1 MSRALFAAVAVLP
14 LMLAAGS
21 AVAQSHGGHGAHAA
35 PARPPQARPTP
46 APKPK
51 PRAAAPRRA
60 TPPAPAQAPA
70 VDAHAGHAMS
80 AAPAAAADPH
90 AGHDMGGMQ
99 TAPAQTPA
107 ADPHAGH
114 NMGQTPAAADPH
126 AGHDMGGMQTAP
138 ARTPAADPHAGH
150 AMSAAPASAADP
162 HAGHDMSGMQ
172 TAPATAPDADPHA
185 GHAMSAAPA
194 AAADP
199 HAGHDMSG
207 MQTAPATAPVADP
220 HAGHNMSPAP
230 AAVADPH
237 AGHDMSAMQT
247 PAADPHAG
255 HDMSAMAGG
264 APNIPTSVDAVG
276 GRMVETP
283 PPAAARAAPA
293 HAADL
298 LFDPAVMAASRQ
310 QLLVEN
316 GDVRTTAVLI
326 DSIEAS
332 FGDGE
337 EGYSWNAQG
346 WTGGDINRFWWK
358 TEGEGAFDG
367 KLHDAEVQAL
377 YSRAVAPFWDVQAG
391 VRQDFRPDGDDTTHL
406 TVGVQGVAPYWF
418 EMSAAAFL
426 STEGDLTARAEAEYD
441 QRITQKWIL
450 QPAIEVA
457 FSASD
462 IPELEIGSGLTSV
475 TAGLRLRYEIRKEF
489 APYVGVEWSRSFG
502 DTADYARARGDDVD
516 ATRLVVG
523 IKAWF

>member
-21 AVAQSHGGHGAHAA
+21 AVAQAHGGHGAHAA
-35 PARPPQARPTP
+35 PARPSQARP

-51 PRAAAPRRA
+51 PRAAAPQPRRVA
-60 TPPAPAQAPA
+60 PPA
-70 VDAHAGHAMS
+70 
-80 AAPAAAADPH
+80 AAPAPAADPH
-90 AGHDMGGMQ
+90 AGHDMSAMPM
-99 TAPAQTPA
+99 APAQAPA

-114 NMGQTPAAADPH
+114 NMG
-126 AGHDMGGMQTAP
+126 
-138 ARTPAADPHAGH
+138 
-150 AMSAAPASAADP
+150 
-162 HAGHDMSGMQ
+162 
-172 TAPATAPDADPHA
+172 
-185 GHAMSAAPA
+185 
-194 AAADP
+194 
-199 HAGHDMSG
+199 
-207 MQTAPATAPVADP
+207 
-220 HAGHNMSPAP
+220 
-230 AAVADPH
+230 
-237 AGHDMSAMQT
+237 QT

-283 PPAAARAAPA
+283 PPAAALAAPA

-298 LFDPAVMAASRQ
+298 LFDPAVMAASRK

-326 DSIEAS
+326 DSIEAG

-337 EGYSWNAQG
+337 KSYSWNAQG

-377 YSRAVAPFWDVQAG
+377 YSRAIAPFWDVQAG
-391 VRQDFRPDGDDTTHL
+391 VRQDFRPDGEDTTHL

-457 FSASD
+457 LSASD

-502 DTADYARARGDDVD
+502 DTADYAKARGDDVD
-516 ATRLVVG
+516 ATRFVVG

>member
-21 AVAQSHGGHGAHAA
+21 ALAQTHGGHAGHGAQAA
-35 PARPPQARPTP
+35 PARPPQARPRP
-46 APKPK
+46 APK
-51 PRAAAPRRA
+51 PRAAAPRTA
-60 TPPAPAQAPA
+60 APAAPVA
-70 VDAHAGHAMS
+70 VDPHAGHDMSGHAGHGAQPAPVDPHAGHDMS
-80 AAPAAAADPH
+80 AAPAAA
-90 AGHDMGGMQ
+90 
-99 TAPAQTPA
+99 T
-107 ADPHAGH
+107 
-114 NMGQTPAAADPH
+114 
-126 AGHDMGGMQTAP
+126 
-138 ARTPAADPHAGH
+138 
-150 AMSAAPASAADP
+150 DP

-172 TAPATAPDADPHA
+172 TAPAAAADLHA
-185 GHAMSAAPA
+185 GHNMAP
-194 AAADP
+194 AADP
-199 HAGHDMSG
+199 HAGHDMG
-207 MQTAPATAPVADP
+207 QT
-220 HAGHNMSPAP
+220 S
-230 AAVADPH
+230 
-237 AGHDMSAMQT
+237 
-247 PAADPHAG
+247 AADPHAG

-298 LFDPAVMAASRQ
+298 LFDPAAMAAARK
-310 QLLVEN
+310 QLLAEN

-326 DSIEAS
+326 DTLEAS
-332 FGDGE
+332 FDDGE

-391 VRQDFRPDGDDTTHL
+391 VRQDIRPDGDDTTHL

-426 STEGDLTARAEAEYD
+426 STDGDLTARAEAEYD
-441 QRITQKWIL
+441 QRLTQKWIL

-457 FSASD
+457 LSASD
-462 IPELEIGSGLTSV
+462 IPELEMGSGLTSV

-502 DTADYARARGDDVD
+502 DTADYARARGDDVE
-516 ATRLVVG
+516 ATRFVVG

>member
-1 MSRALFAAVAVLP
+1 MSRALFAAAAVLP

-21 AVAQSHGGHGAHAA
+21 AVAQAHGGHGAHGAHAA
-35 PARPPQARPTP
+35 PARPPQVRPT
-46 APKPK
+46 PK
-51 PRAAAPRRA
+51 PRAAAPQPRRV
-60 TPPAPAQAPA
+60 AP
-70 VDAHAGHAMS
+70 
-80 AAPAAAADPH
+80 AAPAAPADPH
-90 AGHDMGGMQ
+90 AGHDMSRMQ
-99 TAPAQTPA
+99 TAPAQAPA

-114 NMGQTPAAADPH
+114 NMG
-126 AGHDMGGMQTAP
+126 
-138 ARTPAADPHAGH
+138 
-150 AMSAAPASAADP
+150 
-162 HAGHDMSGMQ
+162 
-172 TAPATAPDADPHA
+172 
-185 GHAMSAAPA
+185 AAPA

-207 MQTAPATAPVADP
+207 MQTAPTADP
-220 HAGHNMSPAP
+220 HAGHNM
-230 AAVADPH
+230 
-237 AGHDMSAMQT
+237 GQT

-283 PPAAARAAPA
+283 PPAAALAAPA

-298 LFDPAVMAASRQ
+298 LFDPAVMAASRK

-326 DSIEAS
+326 DSIEAG

-337 EGYSWNAQG
+337 KSYSWNAQG

-358 TEGEGAFDG
+358 TEGEGAFG
-367 KLHDAEVQAL
+367 GQLHDAEVQAL

-441 QRITQKWIL
+441 QRITQRWIL
-450 QPAIEVA
+450 QPAIEAA

-502 DTADYARARGDDVD
+502 DTADYAKARGDDVD

>member
-1 MSRALFAAVAVLP
+1 MSRVLFAAVAVLP

-21 AVAQSHGGHGAHAA
+21 ALAQTHGGHAGHGAHAA
-35 PARPPQARPTP
+35 PARPPQARPRP

-51 PRAAAPRRA
+51 PRAAAPR
-60 TPPAPAQAPA
+60 P
-70 VDAHAGHAMS
+70 
-80 AAPAAAADPH
+80 AAPAAPV
-90 AGHDMGGMQ
+90 
-99 TAPAQTPA
+99 
-107 ADPHAGH
+107 
-114 NMGQTPAAADPH
+114 
-126 AGHDMGGMQTAP
+126 
-138 ARTPAADPHAGH
+138 
-150 AMSAAPASAADP
+150 AADP
-162 HAGHDMSGMQ
+162 HAGHDMSGHVGHGAQ
-172 TAPATAPDADPHA
+172 PAPVDLHA

-207 MQTAPATAPVADP
+207 MQTAPAADP
-220 HAGHNMSPAP
+220 HAGHNMA
-230 AAVADPH
+230 
-237 AGHDMSAMQT
+237 

-255 HDMSAMAGG
+255 HDMSAIVPG

-283 PPAAARAAPA
+283 PPAVARAAPA

-298 LFDPAVMAASRQ
+298 LFDPAVMAASRK
-310 QLLVEN
+310 QLLAEN
-316 GDVRTTAVLI
+316 GDVRTTAAFI
-326 DSIEAS
+326 DTLEAS

-358 TEGEGAFDG
+358 TEGEGDFG
-367 KLHDAEVQAL
+367 GQLHEAEVQAL

-406 TVGVQGVAPYWF
+406 TFGVQGVAPYWF

-426 STEGDLTARAEAEYD
+426 STDGDLTARAEAEYD
-441 QRITQKWIL
+441 QRLTQKWIL
-450 QPAIEVA
+450 QPAIEAA

-462 IPELEIGSGLTSV
+462 IPELEMGSGLTSV

-502 DTADYARARGDDVD
+502 DTADYARARGDDVE
-516 ATRLVVG
+516 ATRFVVG

>member
-21 AVAQSHGGHGAHAA
+21 AVAQAHGGHGGHGAQAA
-35 PARPPQARPTP
+35 PARPPQAHPRP

-51 PRAAAPRRA
+51 PRAVAPRRA
-60 TPPAPAQAPA
+60 TPPVPAPAP
-70 VDAHAGHAMS
+70 
-80 AAPAAAADPH
+80 AADPH
-90 AGHDMGGMQ
+90 AGHDMSPAPAAATDPHAGHDMSGMQ
-99 TAPAQTPA
+99 MAPAQTPA

-114 NMGQTPAAADPH
+114 NMGA
-126 AGHDMGGMQTAP
+126 AP
-138 ARTPAADPHAGH
+138 APAADPHAGH
-150 AMSAAPASAADP
+150 AMSGMATAPAPAPAADPHAGHNMAPASAAAPDP
-162 HAGHDMSGMQ
+162 HAGHDMSGMR
-172 TAPATAPDADPHA
+172 TAPATAPA
-185 GHAMSAAPA
+185 
-194 AAADP
+194 
-199 HAGHDMSG
+199 
-207 MQTAPATAPVADP
+207 
-220 HAGHNMSPAP
+220 
-230 AAVADPH
+230 ADPH

-298 LFDPAVMAASRQ
+298 LFDPAVMADSRR
-310 QLLVEN
+310 QLLIEN

-377 YSRAVAPFWDVQAG
+377 YSRAIAPFWDVQAG

-450 QPAIEVA
+450 QPAVEVA

-502 DTADYARARGDDVD
+502 DTADYAKARGEDAD
-516 ATRLVVG
+516 ATRFVVG

>member
-14 LMLAAGS
+14 LMLAAGA
-21 AVAQSHGGHGAHAA
+21 AVAQSHGGHAGHGAQAA

-46 APKPK
+46 ASKPK

-60 TPPAPAQAPA
+60 TPPASAQAP
-70 VDAHAGHAMS
+70 
-80 AAPAAAADPH
+80 
-90 AGHDMGGMQ
+90 
-99 TAPAQTPA
+99 
-107 ADPHAGH
+107 
-114 NMGQTPAAADPH
+114 
-126 AGHDMGGMQTAP
+126 
-138 ARTPAADPHAGH
+138 
-150 AMSAAPASAADP
+150 AADP
-162 HAGHDMSGMQ
+162 HAGHDMS
-172 TAPATAPDADPHA
+172 
-185 GHAMSAAPA
+185 SAPA

-207 MQTAPATAPVADP
+207 MQTAPATAPA
-220 HAGHNMSPAP
+220 
-230 AAVADPH
+230 ADPH

-247 PAADPHAG
+247 SPAQPAVSDPHAGHDMSAVPPAADPHAG

-298 LFDPAVMAASRQ
+298 LFDPVVMAASRK

-316 GDVRTTAVLI
+316 GDIRSTAVLI

-337 EGYSWNAQG
+337 ETYSWNAQG

-358 TEGEGAFDG
+358 TEGEGEFGG
-367 KLHDAEVQAL
+367 KLHEAEVQAL
-377 YSRAVAPFWDVQAG
+377 YSRAIAPFWDVQAG

-406 TVGVQGVAPYWF
+406 TVGIQGVAPYWF

-441 QRITQKWIL
+441 QRLTQKWIL

-457 FSASD
+457 MSASD
-462 IPELEIGSGLTSV
+462 IPELEIGSGLTSI

-489 APYVGVEWSRSFG
+489 APYVGVEWSRSLG
-502 DTADYARARGDDVD
+502 DTADYAKARGEDPEDF
-516 ATRLVVG
+516 RLVVG

>member
-21 AVAQSHGGHGAHAA
+21 ALAQTHGGHAGHGAHAA
-35 PARPPQARPTP
+35 PARPPQARP

-51 PRAAAPRRA
+51 PRAAAPQPRR
-60 TPPAPAQAPA
+60 TVPPAPVTTDP
-70 VDAHAGHAMS
+70 HAGHDMS
-80 AAPAAAADPH
+80 GMQAAPATAPAADPH
-90 AGHDMGGMQ
+90 AGHDMGSAAA
-99 TAPAQTPA
+99 APATTQQPTAKTCTCPKCAEGGA
-107 ADPHAGH
+107 AH
-114 NMGQTPAAADPH
+114 DPH
-126 AGHDMGGMQTAP
+126 AGHDMSGMQ
-138 ARTPAADPHAGH
+138 
-150 AMSAAPASAADP
+150 AAPAPAPATAADP

-172 TAPATAPDADPHA
+172 MAPAP
-185 GHAMSAAPA
+185 
-194 AAADP
+194 AADP

-207 MQTAPATAPVADP
+207 MQMAPTTAPAADP
-220 HAGHNMSPAP
+220 HAGHNMGAAPAP
-230 AAVADPH
+230 EADPH
-237 AGHDMSAMQT
+237 AGHHMS
-247 PAADPHAG
+247 G
-255 HDMSAMAGG
+255 MATG

-276 GRMVETP
+276 GRMVEAP

-298 LFDPAVMAASRQ
+298 LFDPAVMAASRK
-310 QLLVEN
+310 LLLLEN

-326 DSIEAS
+326 DSIEAG

-337 EGYSWNAQG
+337 KGYSWNAQG

-358 TEGEGAFDG
+358 TEGEGDFGG

-377 YSRAVAPFWDVQAG
+377 YSRAIAPFWDVQAG
-391 VRQDFRPDGDDTTHL
+391 IRQDFRPDGDDTTHL
-406 TVGVQGVAPYWF
+406 TLGVQGVAPYWF

-450 QPAIEVA
+450 QPAVEVA

-462 IPELEIGSGLTSV
+462 IPELEIGSGLTSI

>member
-21 AVAQSHGGHGAHAA
+21 VVAQSHGGHAGHGAHAA
-35 PARPPQARPTP
+35 PARPAQARPQQARPRP
-46 APKPK
+46 APK
-51 PRAAAPRRA
+51 PRAAAPR
-60 TPPAPAQAPA
+60 PAAP
-70 VDAHAGHAMS
+70 
-80 AAPAAAADPH
+80 AAPAAADSHAGHDMSGHAGHAALAAAVDPH
-90 AGHDMGGMQ
+90 AGHDMRGMQ
-99 TAPAQTPA
+99 AAPVQTP
-107 ADPHAGH
+107 
-114 NMGQTPAAADPH
+114 
-126 AGHDMGGMQTAP
+126 
-138 ARTPAADPHAGH
+138 
-150 AMSAAPASAADP
+150 AADP
-162 HAGHDMSGMQ
+162 HAGHDMSGHAGHAAQ
-172 TAPATAPDADPHA
+172 AAPVDPHA
-185 GHAMSAAPA
+185 GHAMSRA

-207 MQTAPATAPVADP
+207 MQRGPVQTPAVDP
-220 HAGHNMSPAP
+220 HAGHNMG
-230 AAVADPH
+230 AA
-237 AGHDMSAMQT
+237 

-298 LFDPAVMAASRQ
+298 LFDPAVMAASRK

-316 GDVRTTAVLI
+316 GDVRTTAVLV
-326 DSIEAS
+326 DTLEAS

-337 EGYSWNAQG
+337 KSYSWNAQG

-406 TVGVQGVAPYWF
+406 TVGIQGVAPYWF

-426 STEGDLTARAEAEYD
+426 STEGELTAWAEAEYD

-502 DTADYARARGDDVD
+502 DTADYAKARGDDVD
-516 ATRLVVG
+516 ATRFVVG